1 MSNQLDCQ
9 ENLLLW
15 GDETSWMFCF
25 HRCSISLKRCYN
37 LDLTFQ
43 VSPGDRSTFVVSKLS
58 LSMCKGFR
66 MKRLAQTEVGMMGE
80 ALQVGLA
87 SHSCC
92 CYYGCCHTS
101 DGFPAMLSRAGVL
114 LGRVARWVLPEGS
127 MSVLCR
133 LFNLSDTP
141 HIPVTVCEV
150 SSRRFICIISLNF
163 MVDIVTC
170 EVGTISLFL
179 VGSIEVLR
187 N

>member
-15 GDETSWMFCF
+15 GDETSRMFCF

-66 MKRLAQTEVGMMGE
+66 MKRLAQTGVGMMGE

-92 CYYGCCHTS
+92 CYYAAVT
-101 DGFPAMLSRAGVL
+101 PAMAFQQCS
-114 LGRVARWVLPEGS
+114 PE
-127 MSVLCR
+127 L
-133 LFNLSDTP
+133 
-141 HIPVTVCEV
+141 V
-150 SSRRFICIISLNF
+150 SSWDGLPDESFPRALCLCCAGCLIFQIPPTSLSPYVRSLLDVLRALSHLTF
-163 MVDIVTC
+163 MVDIVTF

-179 VGSIEVLR
+179 VGNIEVLR

>member
-15 GDETSWMFCF
+15 GDETSGMLCF

-66 MKRLAQTEVGMMGE
+66 MKRLAQTGVGMMGE

-114 LGRVARWVLPEGS
+114 LGQVAR
-127 MSVLCR
+127 
-133 LFNLSDTP
+133 
-141 HIPVTVCEV
+141 
-150 SSRRFICIISLNF
+150 
-163 MVDIVTC
+163 
-170 EVGTISLFL
+170 
-179 VGSIEVLR
+179 
-187 N
+187 